1 MVRSMAEV
9 GLVRFAKVAM
19 EIAQAILPAYRTK
32 FSKHT
37 FTQPQL
43 LAVSCVLCVTRTGL
57 CVRRRFGWPSTA
69 SCETLWACTRRL
81 TTPRS
86 SVSWDG

>member
-19 EIAQAILPAYRTK
+19 EIAEAILPAYRSK

-43 LAVSCVLCVTRTGL
+43 LAVLWLMRYEDWTLRKAEVRLAEQHGELRDALGL
-57 CVRRRFGWPSTA
+57 RKVPDHT
-69 SCETLWACTRRL
+69 TL
-81 TTPRS
+81 
-86 SVSWDG
+86 

>member
-9 GLVRFAKVAM
+9 GLVRFAKVAI
-19 EIAQAILPAYRTK
+19 EIAEAILPAYRSK

-43 LAVSCVLCVTRTGL
+43 LALLCLMRYEDWTLRKAEVRLAEHGELRDALGL
-57 CVRRRFGWPSTA
+57 RKVPEHT
-69 SCETLWACTRRL
+69 TL
-81 TTPRS
+81 
-86 SVSWDG
+86 